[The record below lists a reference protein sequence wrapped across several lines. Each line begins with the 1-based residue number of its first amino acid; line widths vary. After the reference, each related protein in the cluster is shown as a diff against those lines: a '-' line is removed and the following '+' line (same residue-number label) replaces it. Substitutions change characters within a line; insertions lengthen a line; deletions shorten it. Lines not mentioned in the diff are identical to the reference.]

1 MIIPMMVAPYVIY
14 LPFAMLFNFYAGL
27 AALCTVGV
35 VGIIFFNKL
44 STININRVL
53 KNRYEISSS
62 FRQEL

>member
-1 MIIPMMVAPYVIY
+1 MIIPMMVAPYMIY
-14 LPFAMLFNFYAGL
+14 LPFALIFNSYAGL
-27 AALCTVGV
+27 AALGTVGV
-35 VGIIFFNKL
+35 VGILFFNKL

>member
-14 LPFAMLFNFYAGL
+14 LPFAMFFNFYAGL
-27 AALCTVGV
+27 AALGTVGV

-44 STININRVL
+44 STININRFL
-53 KNRYEISSS
+53 KNLYEISSS